1 MWENT
6 QVTASTPDRDAD
18 DVEALIDAW
27 VNAQESPH
35 TRTAYRRDVSA
46 APDRMKVPGWVP
58 WCERQ
63 SIDPL
68 AARRRDVD
76 SYKQAL
82 KQAAYSPTSIARRL
96 AAVSSWYDYLLDER
110 AVDDNPAKSVKRP
123 RIDRNVSNA
132 VGLSEDELNRLF
144 NVAAADGPRSEALV
158 SVLFFGGGLRVGSV
172 CNANVGDLGWNE
184 GVRTIKLTV
193 KGGEI
198 VREPLDEM
206 AAEALDAYLAER
218 GQAAK
223 KDPLFVRTN
232 GERLDSAFIWREVR
246 RLAKAAGVL
255 SWDQL
260 SPHSLRHTFA
270 THALDEGA
278 SLVDLQDQMGHR
290 SMDTTRRYDRARGKR
305 ERQPSR
311 LLADRR
317 RRYLAEQNGDPSP
330 ATDTPKEVL

>member
-1 MWENT
+1 MWENM
-6 QVTASTPDRDAD
+6 QVTAPTPDRDA
-18 DVEALIDAW
+18 ESIESLIDAW
-27 VNAQESPH
+27 VSAQESPH
-35 TRTAYRRDVSA
+35 TRTAYRRDVAA

-58 WCERQ
+58 WCESR

-68 AARRRDVD
+68 TARRRDVD

-82 KQAAYSPTSIARRL
+82 KQATYSPTSIARRL
-96 AAVSSWYDYLLDER
+96 SAISSWYDYLLDER
-110 AVDDNPAKSVKRP
+110 VIDDNPAKSVKRP

-144 NVAAADGPRSEALV
+144 DVAAADGRRSEALI

-172 CNANVGDLGWNE
+172 CSANVGDLGWNE
-184 GVRTIKLTV
+184 GARTIKLTV

-198 VREPLDEM
+198 KREPLDAM
-206 AAEALDAYLAER
+206 TAEAIDAYLTER
-218 GQAAK
+218 GKVNK
-223 KDPLFVRTN
+223 KDPLLVRIS
-232 GERLDSAFIWREVR
+232 GERLDNAFVWREVR
-246 RLAKAAGVL
+246 RLAKAANVL

-317 RRYLAEQNGDPSP
+317 RQYLAAQRATPPPGDDRSE
-330 ATDTPKEVL
+330 A